1 MRVEDVERL
10 KNWLER
16 RGALDGFN
24 AELIEDA
31 IYCVKNGSDYR
42 AEGSLK
48 TLARNL
54 RNEGKSEDADE
65 VERFL

>member
-16 RGALDGFN
+16 REALSGFN
-24 AELIEDA
+24 ADLMDDA
-31 IYCVKNGSDYR
+31 IYCVKTGSDYR
-42 AEGSLK
+42 AEFSLK
-48 TLARNL
+48 TVVRNL